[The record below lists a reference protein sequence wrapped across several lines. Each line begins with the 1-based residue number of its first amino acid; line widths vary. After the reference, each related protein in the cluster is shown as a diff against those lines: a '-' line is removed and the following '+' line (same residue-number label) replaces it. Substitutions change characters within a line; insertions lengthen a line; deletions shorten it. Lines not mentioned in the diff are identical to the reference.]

1 MFSKLIYI
9 IGSEETNDRINK
21 VYYNESGYG
30 SIKRTHKAAREKDK
44 SISIKC
50 VSNWADKNVG
60 KKGQPKGTTSFIA
73 PNAFYEYQIDLCFF
87 WFAESETEGGLHMYR
102 CLQ

>member
-30 SIKRTHKAAREKDK
+30 SINRTHKAARAKDK
-44 SISIKC
+44 SISIKY
-50 VSNWADKNVG
+50 VAAWFDKNVG
-60 KKGQPKGTTSFIA
+60 KKGQPKGTNSFVA
-73 PNAFYEYQIDLCFF
+73 PHPYYEYQFDLCVYQIFRL
-87 WFAESETEGGLHMYR
+87 TEIYR
-102 CLQ
+102 RVCVV